1 MGFSYVRT
9 NHACAKIAG
18 NVLQDLMSS
27 DCLAV
32 VLTICYCDCPIVQN
46 SVIKTISYKDGDI
59 RES

>member
-1 MGFSYVRT
+1 MGFSCVRT
-9 NHACAKIAG
+9 NQACAKIAA

-27 DCLAV
+27 GCSAV

-46 SVIKTISYKDGDI
+46 SVIKTISYEDRDI